1 MAAVAPPPLA
11 EVERAAAEFWDALAK
26 RERAAWNE
34 VADVF
39 DRAVRHAERALLA
52 AADAAAKHP
61 TDPGYAFTA
70 RLVEMKVRD
79 LEAAYH
85 QAAAAAR
92 SEVAAA
98 VDDATMLGLA
108 AADAAGGVYAPAW
121 VSANAGAVQAALAAS
136 APGAPVGRVLAA
148 LGPDAAAA
156 ARAALAEGLAL
167 GWNPKRIARR
177 MVADARGLATA
188 RARTIAR
195 TETMRA
201 WRAAHHATY
210 QQNADVVGGWV
221 WHSARDRRTC
231 ALCWSMHGTVHP
243 VDEPMAAHVNCRC
256 RPIALPDL
264 PPRAL
269 HDYVAYTTERLPKG
283 MRGGGKAPRG
293 AVPHDASPGERLFA
307 TLPDADRRVILGAA
321 RYRLYQAGQLRLA
334 DVVGY
339 HDSPVWGRTVRL
351 RALTAEQRKRLGLAT
366 RKRVAAGGR

>member
-1 MAAVAPPPLA
+1 MAAVAPPPLS
-11 EVERAAAEFWDALAK
+11 EVDRAAAEFWAALAK
-26 RERAAWNE
+26 RERSAWSS

-39 DRAVRHAERALLA
+39 ARAVRRAEQALI
-52 AADAAAKHP
+52 DAAEQAARHP
-61 TDPGYAFTA
+61 GDPGYAFTA
-70 RLVEMKVRD
+70 GLVRD

-85 QAAAAAR
+85 LAAAQAR
-92 SEVAAA
+92 NEFAAA
-98 VDDATMLGLA
+98 VDDATTLGLA

-121 VSANAGAVQAALAAS
+121 VSANAVAVQAALAAS
-136 APGAPVGRVLAA
+136 APGAPVGRVLAQ

-210 QQNADVVGGWV
+210 QQNQDVVGGWV
-221 WHSARDRRTC
+221 WHARCDRRTC
-231 ALCWSMHGTVHP
+231 ALCWAMHGTVHP
-243 VDEPMAAHVNCRC
+243 VDEKMAAHVNCRC

-264 PPRAL
+264 PPRAM
-269 HDYVAYTTERLPKG
+269 HDYVAYTTERLPRN
-283 MRGGGKAPRG
+283 MTGGNTAPRG
-293 AVPHDASPGERLFA
+293 ALPPDATPGERLFA
-307 TLPDADRRVILGAA
+307 TIPDADRRIILGAA
-321 RYRLYQAGQLRLA
+321 RFRLYQAGQLRLA
-334 DVVGY
+334 DVVAY

-351 RALTAEQRKRLGLAT
+351 RALTAEQRKRLGVAT
-366 RKRVAAGGR
+366 RKRVASGGR